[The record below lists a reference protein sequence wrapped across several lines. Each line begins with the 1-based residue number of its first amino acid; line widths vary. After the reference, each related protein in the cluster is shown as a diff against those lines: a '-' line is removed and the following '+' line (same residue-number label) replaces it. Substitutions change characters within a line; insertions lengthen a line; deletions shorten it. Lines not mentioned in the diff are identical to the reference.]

1 MNEFGAVCGMTLW
14 ILDTDHISLWQ
25 RQHTPLLTK
34 LDRIGVE
41 NIAITVIT
49 VEEQFRGRLDMVRR
63 ANSGVSRIS
72 AYEWVRETTLFLGQF
87 SQVLAWGSE
96 AERIYGELK
105 QRRIRIGAQD
115 LRIAAIVLASDGT
128 VVTRNRRDFEQVPGV
143 LIEDWS

>member
-1 MNEFGAVCGMTLW
+1 MTLW

-63 ANSGVSRIS
+63 ANSEVSRIS
-72 AYEWVRETTLFLGQF
+72 AYGWVRETTLFLGQF

-105 QRRIRIGAQD
+105 QSRSRWITLPSHPPIDLVRIKSCIHTHD
-115 LRIAAIVLASDGT
+115 
-128 VVTRNRRDFEQVPGV
+128 RDS
-143 LIEDWS
+143 LNDRLCN

>member
-1 MNEFGAVCGMTLW
+1 MTLW

-63 ANSGVSRIS
+63 ANSEVSRIS
-72 AYEWVRETTLFLGQF
+72 AYGWVRETTLFLGQF

-128 VVTRNRRDFEQVPGV
+128 VVTRNRRDFKQVPGL

>member
-25 RQHTPLLTK
+25 RQYKPLLTK

-63 ANSGVSRIS
+63 ANSDISRIS
-72 AYEWVRETTLFLGQF
+72 AYGWVRETTLFLGQF

-143 LIEDWS
+143 LIEDLS

>member
-1 MNEFGAVCGMTLW
+1 MTLW

-63 ANSGVSRIS
+63 ANSEVSRIS
-72 AYEWVRETTLFLGQF
+72 AYGWVRETTLFLGQF

-115 LRIAAIVLASDGT
+115 LRIAAIVLASGGT
-128 VVTRNRRDFEQVPGV
+128 VVTRNRRDFEQVPGL